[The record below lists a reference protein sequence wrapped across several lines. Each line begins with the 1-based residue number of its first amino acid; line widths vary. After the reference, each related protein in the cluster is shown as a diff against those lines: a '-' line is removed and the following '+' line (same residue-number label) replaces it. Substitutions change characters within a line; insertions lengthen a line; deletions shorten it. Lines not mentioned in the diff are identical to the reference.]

1 MQEGMFMNSG
11 MQLREE
17 IFGSE
22 RTEQEALQMIRETPG
37 MYANYMRLSERLKQ
51 EVLDFCM
58 GKCGLNLTYDPMFK
72 AIFNPQQFPSRL
84 EDFLSLCLGE
94 EIKILNALPT
104 ESSRLTEEGSLLVM
118 DLLVRLQSGALAN
131 VEIQRIGYLF
141 PGQRCACYSSDLVMR
156 QYSQVRDQCRRENKT
171 FSYRQIQKVYT
182 IVLFQDSP
190 EEFHQFPGQYLHYAK
205 QQFNTGL
212 ELDMIQE
219 YLLIPLDIFL
229 ESQHNISNR
238 LDAWLTVIASSD
250 PERILDV
257 VRVYP
262 EFGELYRQV
271 FRFRDDIKELM
282 SMFSEALK
290 ILDTNTTKYMIEE
303 QKEKLRKQEE
313 EIRKQREEIKSQ
325 QEELLSAKAALAE
338 KDSENQRLKALLA
351 AKE

>member
-1 MQEGMFMNSG
+1 M
-11 MQLREE
+11 
-17 IFGSE
+17 
-22 RTEQEALQMIRETPG
+22 T
-37 MYANYMRLSERLKQ
+37 
-51 EVLDFCM
+51 
-58 GKCGLNLTYDPMFK
+58 
-72 AIFNPQQFPSRL
+72 
-84 EDFLSLCLGE
+84 LCL
-94 EIKILNALPT
+94 KPFLIL
-104 ESSRLTEEGSLLVM
+104 SSFRPGWRISL
-118 DLLVRLQSGALAN
+118 A
-131 VEIQRIGYLF
+131 
-141 PGQRCACYSSDLVMR
+141 CACYYSDLVMR

-250 PERILDV
+250 PERILD
-257 VRVYP
+257 
-262 EFGELYRQV
+262 
-271 FRFRDDIKELM
+271 
-282 SMFSEALK
+282 
-290 ILDTNTTKYMIEE
+290 TNTTKYMIEE
-303 QKEKLRKQEE
+303 QKEKLRKQEEELRKREE

>member
-1 MQEGMFMNSG
+1 M
-11 MQLREE
+11 
-17 IFGSE
+17 
-22 RTEQEALQMIRETPG
+22 T
-37 MYANYMRLSERLKQ
+37 
-51 EVLDFCM
+51 
-58 GKCGLNLTYDPMFK
+58 
-72 AIFNPQQFPSRL
+72 
-84 EDFLSLCLGE
+84 LCL
-94 EIKILNALPT
+94 KPFLIL
-104 ESSRLTEEGSLLVM
+104 SSFRLGWRISL
-118 DLLVRLQSGALAN
+118 A
-131 VEIQRIGYLF
+131 
-141 PGQRCACYSSDLVMR
+141 CACYSSDLVMR

-250 PERILDV
+250 PERILD
-257 VRVYP
+257 
-262 EFGELYRQV
+262 
-271 FRFRDDIKELM
+271 
-282 SMFSEALK
+282 
-290 ILDTNTTKYMIEE
+290 TNTTKYMIEE
-303 QKEKLRKQEE
+303 QKEKLRKQEEELRKREE